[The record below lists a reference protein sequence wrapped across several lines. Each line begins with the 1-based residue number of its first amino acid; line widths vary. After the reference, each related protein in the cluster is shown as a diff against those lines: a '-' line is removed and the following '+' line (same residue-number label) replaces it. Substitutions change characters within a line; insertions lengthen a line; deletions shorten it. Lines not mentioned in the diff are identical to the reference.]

1 MQIVLPTSF
10 FPSIAYCHAIA
21 NAQRVIIDVHEH
33 YVKQNLR
40 NRCQIYSANGALDLI
55 VPVVKGRSPQVPTHA
70 IEIANHENWQTK
82 HWRSIEAAYRSSP
95 YLEYYED
102 ELRTFFEK
110 EFTNLVEYN
119 KEILQN
125 VLDLIG
131 INVPIEYSSEYVE
144 GNNWQN
150 YRYLCAKKR
159 PQFESSSSYFQ
170 VFQEK
175 GGFIPNLSILD
186 LLFCEGPNA
195 INYLQ

>member
-10 FPSIAYCHAIA
+10 FPSIAYCYAIA
-21 NAQRVIIDVHEH
+21 NTQRVIIDVHEH

-110 EFTNLVEYN
+110 DFTNLVEYN

-131 INVPIEYSSEYVE
+131 IDVPIEYSTEYVE
-144 GNNWQN
+144 GNDWQD
-150 YRYLCAKKR
+150 YRNLCAKKR
-159 PQFESSSSYFQ
+159 PIFEKSSPYFQ